1 MNVKDACLKKNTVR
15 RKRMYVCPVKSV
27 IENDSEKELQQ
38 QNANE
43 MHQTMKNCK
52 KADKTESR
60 SAKGPQTAEKAESEK
75 RGLFH
80 SPIFHITCIIRN
92 ACNPKNQVSSLF
104 HFRVR
109 RPVCECIV
117 WNRIVLPVHL
127 FLFNSGKVRPAVQT
141 AAVCQSIHRLP
152 HNKCV
157 PLFYSLLR
165 CRTVLH
171 RLHSLQSTVL
181 PIQPDNLRLLTM

>member
-1 MNVKDACLKKNTVR
+1 
-15 RKRMYVCPVKSV
+15 
-27 IENDSEKELQQ
+27 
-38 QNANE
+38 

-52 KADKTESR
+52 KPIKQHCDQRKVHR
-60 SAKGPQTAEKAESEK
+60 LPKKPNLRK
-75 RGLFH
+75 RPFSLPYISH
-80 SPIFHITCIIRN
+80 NVHYTKYRQS
-92 ACNPKNQVSSLF
+92 KKQVSSLF

-141 AAVCQSIHRLP
+141 AAVCQSIHRSP
-152 HNKCV
+152 YNKCV

-171 RLHSLQSTVL
+171 RLHLLQSTVL
-181 PIQPDNLRLLTM
+181 PIQPDSSHLLTM

>member
-1 MNVKDACLKKNTVR
+1 
-15 RKRMYVCPVKSV
+15 MYVRPVKPA

-52 KADKTESR
+52 KADKTALR
-60 SAKGPQTAEKAESEK
+60 SAKGSQTAEKAESEK

-80 SPIFHITCIIRN
+80 SPIFRITCIMRNIRN
-92 ACNPKNQVSSLF
+92 QKTQVSSLF

-117 WNRIVLPVHL
+117 WNRIVLPVLL
-127 FLFNSGKVRPAVQT
+127 FLFNSGKDRPAVQT
-141 AAVCQSIHRLP
+141 AAVCQSIHRLL
-152 HNKCV
+152 HNKYV

-165 CRTVLH
+165 CRTELH
-171 RLHSLQSTVL
+171 RIHSLQSTVL
-181 PIQPDNLRLLTM
+181 PIQLDSSRPLTM

>member
-1 MNVKDACLKKNTVR
+1 
-15 RKRMYVCPVKSV
+15 MYVCPVKPA
-27 IENDSEKELQQ
+27 IEND
-38 QNANE
+38 NE

-52 KADKTESR
+52 KADKTALR

-75 RGLFH
+75 RGLFR

-92 ACNPKNQVSSLF
+92 ACNQKNRSPLSSTFEFGDLFVSASSGTGSF
-104 HFRVR
+104 CRYISF
-109 RPVCECIV
+109 
-117 WNRIVLPVHL
+117 
-127 FLFNSGKVRPAVQT
+127 FNSGKVRPAVQT
-141 AAVCQSIHRLP
+141 AAVCQSIHRSP

-181 PIQPDNLRLLTM
+181 PIQLDSSRPLTM

>member
-1 MNVKDACLKKNTVR
+1 MHRKIKR
-15 RKRMYVCPVKSV
+15 SEHRKRMHVCPVKLV

-52 KADKTESR
+52 KAAKTALQ

-92 ACNPKNQVSSLF
+92 VCNQKSRSPLSSTFEFGDPFVSASSGTGSFCRYFSRYFSFCSIQGKSGQLFRLRLCAKVFTDCLIINACRFFTAFFAAEPCCIGFIRYKALF
-104 HFRVR
+104 
-109 RPVCECIV
+109 
-117 WNRIVLPVHL
+117 
-127 FLFNSGKVRPAVQT
+127 
-141 AAVCQSIHRLP
+141 CQ
-152 HNKCV
+152 
-157 PLFYSLLR
+157 YS
-165 CRTVLH
+165 RTVY
-171 RLHSLQSTVL
+171 
-181 PIQPDNLRLLTM
+181 IF

>member
-15 RKRMYVCPVKSV
+15 RKRMYVCPVKPV
-27 IENDSEKELQQ
+27 IENDSKKELQQ

-52 KADKTESR
+52 KADKTALQ

-92 ACNPKNQVSSLF
+92 ACNQKSRSPLSSTFEFGDPFVSASSGTGSFCRYISFCSIQGKSGQLF
-104 HFRVR
+104 RLRLCAKVFTDRLIINACR
-109 RPVCECIV
+109 FFTAFFAAEPCCIGF
-117 WNRIVLPVHL
+117 ICYKAL
-127 FLFNSGKVRPAVQT
+127 F
-141 AAVCQSIHRLP
+141 CQ
-152 HNKCV
+152 
-157 PLFYSLLR
+157 YS
-165 CRTVLH
+165 RTVH
-171 RLHSLQSTVL
+171 
-181 PIQPDNLRLLTM
+181 IF

>member
-80 SPIFHITCIIRN
+80 SPVFHITCIIRN
-92 ACNPKNQVSSLF
+92 ACNPKNQVSSLSSTF
-104 HFRVR
+104 EFGDPFVSASSGTGSFCRYISFCSIQGKSGQLFRLRLCAKVFTDHLIINACR
-109 RPVCECIV
+109 FFTAFFAAEPCCIGFI
-117 WNRIVLPVHL
+117 RYKAL
-127 FLFNSGKVRPAVQT
+127 F
-141 AAVCQSIHRLP
+141 CQ
-152 HNKCV
+152 
-157 PLFYSLLR
+157 YS
-165 CRTVLH
+165 RTVY
-171 RLHSLQSTVL
+171 VF
-181 PIQPDNLRLLTM
+181 

>member
-1 MNVKDACLKKNTVR
+1 MVLTANACASGKTR
-15 RKRMYVCPVKSV
+15 YRKWFGKRITTAKRKWNAS
-27 IENDSEKELQQ
+27 NDEKLQ
-38 QNANE
+38 
-43 MHQTMKNCK
+43 
-52 KADKTESR
+52 KADKTALQ
-60 SAKGPQTAEKAESEK
+60 SAKGSQTAEKAESEK
-75 RGLFH
+75 RGRFR

-92 ACNPKNQVSSLF
+92 ACNPKKQISSLF

-141 AAVCQSIHRLP
+141 AAVCQSIHRSP

-181 PIQPDNLRLLTM
+181 PIQPDSLRLLTM

>member
-15 RKRMYVCPVKSV
+15 RKRRKRMYVCPVKPV

-43 MHQTMKNCK
+43 MHQKMKNCK
-52 KADKTESR
+52 KAAKTALR

-92 ACNPKNQVSSLF
+92 VRYQKNRSPLPSTFEFGAPLVK
-104 HFRVR
+104 
-109 RPVCECIV
+109 CIV
-117 WNRIVLPVHL
+117 WNRIVLPVLL
-127 FLFNSGKVRPAVQT
+127 FFVQFRESPAS
-141 AAVCQSIHRLP
+141 CSDCG
-152 HNKCV
+152 CV
-157 PLFYSLLR
+157 PKYSQIA
-165 CRTVLH
+165 
-171 RLHSLQSTVL
+171 S
-181 PIQPDNLRLLTM
+181 

>member
-1 MNVKDACLKKNTVR
+1 MNVKDVCLKKNTVR
-15 RKRMYVCPVKSV
+15 RKRMYVCPIKPV
-27 IENDSEKELQQ
+27 IENDSKKELQP

-52 KADKTESR
+52 KPIKQHRGQRKVHRLPKKPNLRKEAEPDLLLQPFDPDL
-60 SAKGPQTAEKAESEK
+60 AK
-75 RGLFH
+75 
-80 SPIFHITCIIRN
+80 
-92 ACNPKNQVSSLF
+92 
-104 HFRVR
+104 
-109 RPVCECIV
+109 
-117 WNRIVLPVHL
+117 IVLPVHL

-181 PIQPDNLRLLTM
+181 PIQPDSSRLLTM